1 MIKCAFSGNQRE
13 VRPMNASIIEH
24 FAILEDPRIERHKK
38 HKLVDI
44 IVLAICAVLSGAEG
58 WEAIEEYGH
67 AKLAWLRKFIPLEN
81 GVPTHDT
88 IARVLSGVSAKG
100 LQECFLNW
108 VKAVQ
113 QATDGQVVAID
124 GKRVRR
130 SLDWGRGKK
139 AIHMVSAWGSA
150 NGLVLGQLKTDA
162 KSNEITALP
171 QLLELLELKG
181 CIVTLDAMGC
191 QTEIAEKIIEKG
203 ADYVLAV
210 KGNQGHLYEAIV
222 DFFETAPRAHF
233 RDVPFDYHEET
244 EGGHGRIEVRRY
256 WTTPV
261 LTTLPQASQW
271 ADLKIIGRV
280 EAERHLGD
288 KLTVERRYY
297 IASLKSDARQFGQAV
312 RGHWGI
318 ENSLHWVLDVT
329 LREDEC
335 RIRRGEAAENFC
347 TLRHF
352 AFNLLKQEKTL
363 KKSLKQKRLK
373 AGWDD
378 TYRAKVLFG

>member
-1 MIKCAFSGNQRE
+1 MS
-13 VRPMNASIIEH
+13 ASIIEH
-24 FAILEDPRIERHKK
+24 FSILRDPRIERHKK

-58 WEAIEEYGH
+58 WEAIEEYGYT
-67 AKLAWLRKFIPLEN
+67 KLEWLRKFIPLEN

-88 IARVLSGVSAKG
+88 IARVLSRVSAKG
-100 LQECFLNW
+100 LQECFMSW
-108 VKAVQ
+108 VMAVQ
-113 QATDGQVVAID
+113 QATEGQVVAID

-130 SLDWGRGKK
+130 SFDRSAGRN
-139 AIHMVSAWGSA
+139 AIHMVSAWGNA
-150 NGLVLGQLKTDA
+150 NGLVLGQLKTDE
-162 KSNEITALP
+162 KSNEITAIP

-181 CIVTLDAMGC
+181 CIVTLDAMGG
-191 QTEIAEKIIEKG
+191 QKEIAEKIIEKG

-210 KGNQGHLYEAIV
+210 KGNQGQLHEAIV
-222 DFFETAPRAHF
+222 DFFDTAQGADF
-233 RDVPFDYHEET
+233 QGVPFDYHEET
-244 EGGHGRIEVRRY
+244 ESGHGRIEVRRY

-261 LTTLPQASQW
+261 LTTLPHPSAW
-271 ADLKIIGRV
+271 VGLKIIGMT
-280 EAERHLGD
+280 ESERHLGD
-288 KLTVERRYY
+288 KVTVERRYS
-297 IASLKSDARQFGQAV
+297 IASLKSDARQFGNAV

-352 AFNLLKQEKTL
+352 AFNLLKQEKTMR
-363 KKSLKQKRLK
+363 KSIKQKRLK

>member
-1 MIKCAFSGNQRE
+1 
-13 VRPMNASIIEH
+13 
-24 FAILEDPRIERHKK
+24 
-38 HKLVDI
+38 
-44 IVLAICAVLSGAEG
+44 
-58 WEAIEEYGH
+58 
-67 AKLAWLRKFIPLEN
+67 
-81 GVPTHDT
+81 
-88 IARVLSGVSAKG
+88 VSAKG

-108 VKAVQ
+108 VRAVQ
-113 QATDGQVVAID
+113 QATEGQVVAID

-130 SLDWGRGKK
+130 SFDWGRRKG

-162 KSNEITALP
+162 KSNEITAIP

-210 KGNQGHLYEAIV
+210 KGNQGHLYEAVV
-222 DFFETAPRAHF
+222 DFFETAQRAHF

-244 EGGHGRIEVRRY
+244 ESGHGRIEVRRY

-261 LTTLPQASQW
+261 LTTLPDPSAW
-271 ADLKIIGRV
+271 VGLKIIGMT
-280 EAERHLGD
+280 ESERHVGE
-288 KLTVERRYY
+288 KVTVERRYY
-297 IASLKSDARQFGQAV
+297 IASLESDARQFGNAV

-352 AFNLLKQEKTL
+352 AFNLLKQEKTMR
-363 KKSLKQKRLK
+363 KSIKQKRLK

>member
-1 MIKCAFSGNQRE
+1 
-13 VRPMNASIIEH
+13 MNASIIEY
-24 FAILEDPRIERHKK
+24 FSILEDPRIERHKK

-88 IARVLSGVSAKG
+88 IARVLSRVSAKG

-113 QATDGQVVAID
+113 QATEGQVVASD

-130 SLDWGRGKK
+130 SFDWGRGKG
-139 AIHMVSAWGSA
+139 AIHRVSAWGSA

-162 KSNEITALP
+162 KSNEITAIP

-181 CIVTLDAMGC
+181 CIVTLEAMGC

-210 KGNQGHLYEAIV
+210 KGNQGQLHEAIV
-222 DFFETAPRAHF
+222 DFFDTAQGADF
-233 RDVPFDYHEET
+233 QGVPFDYHEET
-244 EGGHGRIEVRRY
+244 ESGHGRIEVRRY

-261 LTTLPQASQW
+261 LTTLPQVSPW
-271 ADLKIIGRV
+271 ADLKIIGMV

-297 IASLKSDARQFGQAV
+297 IASLTSDARQCGQAV

-318 ENSLHWVLDVT
+318 ESAPQAH
-329 LREDEC
+329 
-335 RIRRGEAAENFC
+335 RRKVHEALTNCA
-347 TLRHF
+347 
-352 AFNLLKQEKTL
+352 
-363 KKSLKQKRLK
+363 
-373 AGWDD
+373 
-378 TYRAKVLFG
+378 

>member
-1 MIKCAFSGNQRE
+1 
-13 VRPMNASIIEH
+13 MNASIIEH
-24 FAILEDPRIERHKK
+24 FSRLRDPRIERHKK
-38 HKLVDI
+38 HRLVDI
-44 IVLAICAVLSGAEG
+44 IALAICAVLSGAEG
-58 WEAIEEYGH
+58 WEAIEGYGH
-67 AKLAWLRKFIPLEN
+67 TKLEWLRKFIPLEQ

-88 IARVLSGVSAKG
+88 MARVLSGVSAKG
-100 LQECFLNW
+100 LQECFMNW
-108 VKAVQ
+108 VMAVHRV
-113 QATDGQVVAID
+113 TEGQVVAID

-130 SLDWGRGKK
+130 SFDRGTRKG

-162 KSNEITALP
+162 KSNEITAIP

-210 KGNQGHLYEAIV
+210 KGNQGQLHEAVV
-222 DFFETAPRAHF
+222 DFFDTAQRAHF
-233 RDVPFDYHEET
+233 QGVPFDYHEET
-244 EGGHGRIEVRRY
+244 ESGHGRIEVRRY

-261 LTTLPQASQW
+261 LTTLPHPSAW
-271 ADLKIIGRV
+271 AGLKIIGLA
-280 EAERHLGD
+280 ESERHLGD
-288 KLTVERRYY
+288 KVSVERRYY

-363 KKSLKQKRLK
+363 KKSIKQKRLK

-378 TYRAKVLFG
+378 TYRAKILFG

>member
-1 MIKCAFSGNQRE
+1 MD
-13 VRPMNASIIEH
+13 ASIIKH
-24 FAILEDPRIERHKK
+24 FSILKDPRIERHKK
-38 HKLVDI
+38 HNLVDI
-44 IVLAICAVLSGAEG
+44 IVLALGAVLSGAEG

-67 AKLAWLRKFIPLEN
+67 AKLEWLRKFIPLGN
-81 GVPTHDT
+81 GVPAHDT
-88 IARVLSGVSAKG
+88 IARVLSRVSAKG

-108 VKAVQ
+108 VRAVHR
-113 QATDGQVVAID
+113 ATEGPIVAID

-130 SLDWGRGKK
+130 SFDWGAGKG
-139 AIHMVSAWGSA
+139 AIHRVSAWGSA
-150 NGLVLGQLKTDA
+150 NGLVLGQLKTA
-162 KSNEITALP
+162 EKSNEITAIP
-171 QLLELLELKG
+171 HLLELLELKG
-181 CIVTLDAMGC
+181 GIVTLDAMGC
-191 QTEIAEKIIEKG
+191 QTEIVEKIIEKG

-210 KGNQGHLYEAIV
+210 KGNQGHLYEAVV
-222 DFFETAPRAHF
+222 DFFDTAQRAHF
-233 RDVPFDYHEET
+233 QGVPFDYHEET
-244 EGGHGRIEVRRY
+244 ESGHGRIEVRRY

-261 LTTLPQASQW
+261 LTPLPQVSQW
-271 ADLKIIGRV
+271 AGLKIIGMA
-280 EAERHLGD
+280 ESERHLGD

-297 IASLKSDARQFGQAV
+297 IASLKSEARQFGQAV

-352 AFNLLKQEKTL
+352 AFNLLKQEKTM
-363 KKSLKQKRLK
+363 KKSIKQKRLK